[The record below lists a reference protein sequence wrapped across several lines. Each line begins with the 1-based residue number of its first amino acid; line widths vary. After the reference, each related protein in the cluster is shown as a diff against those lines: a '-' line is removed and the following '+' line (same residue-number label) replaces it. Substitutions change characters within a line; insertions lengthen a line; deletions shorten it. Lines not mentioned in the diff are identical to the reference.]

1 MTYECGKFEVIC
13 NYLNKVNGCNETDE
27 ELAKHRADNSLVA
40 NVLFAK
46 PIDAENYINT
56 MHNIMLYKS
65 DVIII
70 PVFVVE

>member
-1 MTYECGKFEVIC
+1 MLIQKYQIA
-13 NYLNKVNGCNETDE
+13 Y
-27 ELAKHRADNSLVA
+27 RADNSPVA
-40 NVLFAK
+40 NVLFEK

-70 PVFVVE
+70 PVFVASLSIPKNLL

>member
-1 MTYECGKFEVIC
+1 MLIQKYQIA
-13 NYLNKVNGCNETDE
+13 Y
-27 ELAKHRADNSLVA
+27 RADNSPAA